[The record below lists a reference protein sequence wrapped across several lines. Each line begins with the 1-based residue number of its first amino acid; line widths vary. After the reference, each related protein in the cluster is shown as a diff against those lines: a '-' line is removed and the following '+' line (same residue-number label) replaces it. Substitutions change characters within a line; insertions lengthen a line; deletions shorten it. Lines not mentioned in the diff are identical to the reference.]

1 LSELVARLKPAGA
14 SGRGSARRSLGIP
27 QFGRTSSMPRT
38 VAMAIACYLC
48 FVFFFEFVLVFGR
61 VVGSVFEPLAKRA
74 IRLVL
79 EEFAPAV
86 KLAE

>member
-1 LSELVARLKPAGA
+1 V
-14 SGRGSARRSLGIP
+14 
-27 QFGRTSSMPRT
+27 
-38 VAMAIACYLC
+38 
-48 FVFFFEFVLVFGR
+48 FVFVFVFVLVFVY